1 MKKSVIILI
10 VLITALAGCAT
21 TDDGK
26 RTQAEGTAVGA
37 GGGAL
42 VGALLGAAIGGN
54 SSSALLGAAIGAAA
68 GGAAGYAYGTHV
80 ASQKEKY
87 ASEEDWLDQCIA
99 SARKVNQ
106 ETAAYNQSLADQLK
120 TLDAETARLA
130 AAYEKKQ
137 AKAAQLEA
145 EKEKIDAAQKEA
157 AEKLKRAKFE
167 LESQQKALAQVDEK
181 GSAQQAEQLN
191 VEIGRLNRQIAEL
204 EAHTDT
210 LASLSARMAV

>member
-1 MKKSVIILI
+1 MKKLAVIVM
-10 VLITALAGCAT
+10 VLVLALGGCAT
-21 TDDGK
+21 TDDGQ
-26 RTQAEGTAVGA
+26 RTQAEGAAVGA

-42 VGALLGAAIGGN
+42 VGALLGALIGGDA
-54 SSSALLGAAIGAAA
+54 SGALLGAAIGGAA
-68 GGAAGYAYGTHV
+68 GGLAGYAYGTHV

-87 ASEEDWLDQCIA
+87 ASEEDWLDECIA

-106 ETAAYNQSLADQLK
+106 DTAAYNQSLGEQLK
-120 TLDAETARLA
+120 ALDAETARLA

-137 AKAAQLEA
+137 VEAASLEA
-145 EKEKIDAAQKEA
+145 EKEKIETAQKEA

-181 GSAQQAEQLN
+181 GSAKQTEQLN
-191 VEIGRLNRQIAEL
+191 TEIGSLNKQIAEL

-210 LASLSARMAV
+210 LASLSARMTV